1 MKPFR
6 VFAVLIGLT
15 LMLSGC
21 GELFPK
27 SGQNVNLPPVTVAT
41 EPCSETQS
49 VLPEEWEVTVTE
61 PTDKLTVE
69 SLSMVVTEKTIR
81 ELEEYPNLKQLDL
94 SGSTCYTAIMV
105 YIQNHPQVD
114 VTYSVDF
121 GGISAIN
128 WTEEISLPNAGITF
142 PALRTNLVYLPRLRS
157 LHLPMTSLSYSEIQ
171 MLRNTYP
178 DVSITYTVGFRGMEF
193 AEDTESVSLAGPPAD

>member
-6 VFAVLIGLT
+6 VFLVLICLT

-27 SGQNVNLPPVTVAT
+27 SGQNVNLPPVTVVT
-41 EPCSETQS
+41 EPGSETQS

-81 ELEEYPNLKQLDL
+81 ELDEYPNLKVLDL

-105 YIQNHPQVD
+105 YIQNHPD
-114 VTYSVDF
+114 RKSV
-121 GGISAIN
+121 
-128 WTEEISLPNAGITF
+128 
-142 PALRTNLVYLPRLRS
+142 V
-157 LHLPMTSLSYSEIQ
+157 
-171 MLRNTYP
+171 
-178 DVSITYTVGFRGMEF
+178 
-193 AEDTESVSLAGPPAD
+193 

>member
-6 VFAVLIGLT
+6 VFLVLICLT

-27 SGQNVNLPPVTVAT
+27 SGQNVNLPPVTVVT
-41 EPCSETQS
+41 EPGSETQS

-81 ELEEYPNLKQLDL
+81 ELDEYPNLKVLDL

-114 VTYSVDF
+114 VTYTVDF
-121 GGISAIN
+121 GGTSAFN
-128 WTEEISLPNAGITF
+128 WSEDISLPDDGMTF
-142 PALRTNLVYLPRLRS
+142 PMLRTNLIYLPRFRPLQFS
-157 LHLPMTSLSYSEIQ
+157 LVSTSLYC
-171 MLRNTYP
+171 
-178 DVSITYTVGFRGMEF
+178 
-193 AEDTESVSLAGPPAD
+193 